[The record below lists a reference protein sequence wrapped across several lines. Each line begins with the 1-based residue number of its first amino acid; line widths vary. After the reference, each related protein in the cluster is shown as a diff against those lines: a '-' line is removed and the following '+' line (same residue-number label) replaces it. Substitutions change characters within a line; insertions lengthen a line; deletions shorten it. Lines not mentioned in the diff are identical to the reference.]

1 MTDKPKRKFPLRGA
15 TEARVHSPLLKGAS
29 RYKEVLEMIDRLK
42 MDKLMPYQEWVLK
55 DMMTVDKKNSYRRK
69 TCLLLISRQNG
80 KSFLGRVR
88 VIWGMFYGGENKVII
103 MSANRA
109 TSLMLFREI
118 AWTIESTPELK
129 AMTKAIRYANGG
141 ERIEL
146 LNGATL
152 DVISDN
158 SSSPRGRTADLLWI
172 DEIREISEEGYKAAV
187 PVTRARANAQ
197 TFLTSNA
204 GDHFS
209 SVLNSLVERAK
220 DYPPETFGY
229 YEYSAPQYCKIDLAS
244 DFFWKEAVAP
254 SNPALG
260 YTITKE
266 SIEEAIAT
274 NPIEQTRTETLCQ
287 WIDSLQ
293 SPWPHG
299 VLEETSDNTLEMTV
313 GAYTVFGFDVS
324 PSRRNASLVAGQL
337 LPDGRIG
344 IGILETYSS
353 QMAIDEL
360 KMAASIKA
368 WCDIYHP
375 RLVCFDKYATQT
387 IADRLSQSGVICED
401 VSGQQFYKACG
412 DFLEGLVNHRV
423 VHNGQA
429 ELIQQMNNCAA
440 KTNDSAWRIIKRRS
454 AGDISAP
461 IGLSMV
467 VSKLMLPAPKPQIY
481 TQTRPSILSNLLTN
495 ATLYDYGSISQN

>member
-1 MTDKPKRKFPLRGA
+1 MTNKTKTSQPLRGA
-15 TEARVHSPLLKGAS
+15 TEPRVHSPLLKGKS
-29 RYKEVLEMIDRLK
+29 RYKEILDMVDRLK
-42 MDKLMPYQEWVLK
+42 MDKLMPYQEFVLK
-55 DMMTVDKKNSYRRK
+55 DMMAVDKKNNYRRK
-69 TCLLLISRQNG
+69 TSLLLISRQNG
-80 KSFLGRVR
+80 KSHLGRVR
-88 VIWGMFYGGENKVII
+88 VIWGMFYGDEKKVII

-118 AWTIESTPELK
+118 AWIIESTPELK

-146 LNGATL
+146 LNGSTL

-158 SSSPRGRTADLLWI
+158 SSSPRGRTADFLWI
-172 DEIREISEEGYKAAV
+172 DEIREISEDGYKAAV

-209 SVLNSLVERAK
+209 SVLNGLVERAK

-229 YEYSAPQYCKIDLAS
+229 YEYSAPQYCKIDITS
-244 DFFWKEAVAP
+244 DYFWTSAVAP

-260 YTITKE
+260 YIITKE

-299 VLEETSDNTLEMTV
+299 VLEETSDNTLEMAV
-313 GAYTVFGFDVS
+313 GAYTVFAFDVS
-324 PSRRNASLVAGQL
+324 PSRRNGSLVAGQL

-368 WCDIYHP
+368 WCDIYKP

-387 IADRLSQSGVICED
+387 IADRLSQAGVMTED

-412 DFLEGLVNHRV
+412 DLLEGLVNHRV

-440 KTNDSAWRIIKRRS
+440 KVNDSAWRIIKRKS

-461 IGLSMV
+461 IGLAMV
-467 VSKLMLPAPKPQIY
+467 VSKLMLPAPKPQI
-481 TQTRPSILSNLLTN
+481 I
-495 ATLYDYGSISQN
+495 A

>member
-1 MTDKPKRKFPLRGA
+1 MTDKPKKTQALRGA
-15 TEARVHSPLLKGAS
+15 TEPRVHSPLLKGKS
-29 RYKEVLEMIDRLK
+29 RYKEILDMVDRLK
-42 MDKLMPYQEWVLK
+42 MDKLMPYQEFVLK
-55 DMMTVDKKNSYRRK
+55 DMMAVNSKGSYRRK
-69 TCLLLISRQNG
+69 TSLLLISRQNG
-80 KSFLGRVR
+80 KSHLGRVR
-88 VIWGMFYGGENKVII
+88 VIWGMFYGDEKKVII

-118 AWTIESTPELK
+118 AWIIESTPELK

-146 LNGATL
+146 LNGSTL

-158 SSSPRGRTADLLWI
+158 SSSPRGRTADFLWI
-172 DEIREISEEGYKAAV
+172 DEIREISEDGYKAAV

-209 SVLNSLVERAK
+209 SVLNGLVERAK
-220 DYPPETFGY
+220 NYPPETFGY
-229 YEYSAPQYCKIDLAS
+229 YEYSAPQYCKIDITS
-244 DFFWKEAVAP
+244 DYFWKSAVAP

-260 YTITKE
+260 YIITKE

-299 VLEETSDNTLEMTV
+299 VLEETSDNTLEMAV
-313 GAYTVFGFDVS
+313 GAYTVFAFDVS
-324 PSRRNASLVAGQL
+324 PSRRNGSLVAGQL

-368 WCDIYHP
+368 WCDIYKP
-375 RLVCFDKYATQT
+375 RLVCYDKYATQT
-387 IADRLSQSGVICED
+387 IADRLSQAGVMTED

-412 DFLEGLVNHRV
+412 DLLEGLVNHRV

-440 KTNDSAWRIIKRRS
+440 KVNDSAWRIIKRKS

-461 IGLSMV
+461 IGLAMV
-467 VSKLMLPAPKPQIY
+467 VSKLMLPAPKPQI
-481 TQTRPSILSNLLTN
+481 I
-495 ATLYDYGSISQN
+495 A

>member
-1 MTDKPKRKFPLRGA
+1 MTDKPKKSQPLRGA
-15 TEARVHSPLLKGAS
+15 TEPRVHSPLLKGKS
-29 RYKEVLEMIDRLK
+29 RYKEILDMVDRLK
-42 MDKLMPYQEWVLK
+42 MDKLMPYQEFVLK
-55 DMMTVDKKNSYRRK
+55 DMMAVDKKNNYRRK
-69 TCLLLISRQNG
+69 TSLLLISRQNG
-80 KSFLGRVR
+80 KSHLGRVR
-88 VIWGMFYGGENKVII
+88 VIWGMFYGGEKKVII

-118 AWTIESTPELK
+118 AWIIESTPELK

-146 LNGATL
+146 LNGSTL

-158 SSSPRGRTADLLWI
+158 SSSPRGRTADFLWI
-172 DEIREISEEGYKAAV
+172 DEIREISEDGYKAAV

-209 SVLNSLVERAK
+209 SVLNGLVERAK

-229 YEYSAPQYCKIDLAS
+229 YEYSAPQYCKIDITS
-244 DFFWKEAVAP
+244 DYFWKSAVAP

-260 YTITKE
+260 YIITKE

-299 VLEETSDNTLEMTV
+299 VLEETSDNTLEMAV
-313 GAYTVFGFDVS
+313 GAYTVFAFDVS
-324 PSRRNASLVAGQL
+324 PSRRNGSLVAGQL

-368 WCDIYHP
+368 WCDIYKP

-387 IADRLSQSGVICED
+387 IADRLSQAGVMTED

-412 DFLEGLVNHRV
+412 DLLEGLVNHRV

-440 KTNDSAWRIIKRRS
+440 KVNDSAWRIIKRKS

-461 IGLSMV
+461 IGLAMV
-467 VSKLMLPAPKPQIY
+467 VSKLMLPAPKPQI
-481 TQTRPSILSNLLTN
+481 I
-495 ATLYDYGSISQN
+495 A

>member
-1 MTDKPKRKFPLRGA
+1 MTDKPKKAQPLRGA
-15 TEARVHSPLLKGAS
+15 TEPRVHSPLLKGKS
-29 RYKEVLEMIDRLK
+29 RYKEILDMVDRLK
-42 MDKLMPYQEWVLK
+42 MDKLMPYQEFVLK
-55 DMMTVDKKNSYRRK
+55 DMMAVDKKNNYRRK
-69 TCLLLISRQNG
+69 TSLLLISRQNG
-80 KSFLGRVR
+80 KSHLGRVR
-88 VIWGMFYGGENKVII
+88 VIWGMFYGDEKKVII

-118 AWTIESTPELK
+118 AWIIESTPELK

-146 LNGATL
+146 LNGSTL

-158 SSSPRGRTADLLWI
+158 SSSPRGRTADFLWI
-172 DEIREISEEGYKAAV
+172 DEIREISEDGYKAAV

-209 SVLNSLVERAK
+209 SVLNGLVERAK

-229 YEYSAPQYCKIDLAS
+229 YEYSAPQYCKIDITS
-244 DFFWKEAVAP
+244 DYFWRSAVAP

-260 YTITKE
+260 YIITKE

-299 VLEETSDNTLEMTV
+299 VLEETSDNTLEMAV
-313 GAYTVFGFDVS
+313 GAYTVFAFDVS
-324 PSRRNASLVAGQL
+324 PSRRNGSLVAGQL

-368 WCDIYHP
+368 WCDIYKP

-387 IADRLSQSGVICED
+387 IADRLSQAGVMTED

-412 DFLEGLVNHRV
+412 DLLEGLVNHRV

-440 KTNDSAWRIIKRRS
+440 KVNDSAWRIIKRKS

-461 IGLSMV
+461 IGLAMV
-467 VSKLMLPAPKPQIY
+467 VSKLMLPAPKPQI
-481 TQTRPSILSNLLTN
+481 I
-495 ATLYDYGSISQN
+495 A

>member
-1 MTDKPKRKFPLRGA
+1 
-15 TEARVHSPLLKGAS
+15 
-29 RYKEVLEMIDRLK
+29 MIERLK

-209 SVLNSLVERAK
+209 SVLNGLVERAK

-229 YEYSAPQYCKIDLAS
+229 YEYSAPQYCKIDLGS

-467 VSKLMLPAPKPQIY
+467 VSKLMLPTPKPAIY
-481 TQTRPSILSNLLTN
+481 S
-495 ATLYDYGSISQN
+495 

>member
-1 MTDKPKRKFPLRGA
+1 MTDKPKRVQPLRGA
-15 TEARVHSPLLKGAS
+15 TEPRVHSPLLKGKS
-29 RYKEVLEMIDRLK
+29 RYKEILDMVDRLK
-42 MDKLMPYQEWVLK
+42 MDKLMPYQEFVLK
-55 DMMTVDKKNSYRRK
+55 DMMAVDKKNNYRRK
-69 TCLLLISRQNG
+69 TSLLLISRQNG
-80 KSFLGRVR
+80 KSHLGRVR
-88 VIWGMFYGGENKVII
+88 VIWGMFYGDEKKVII

-118 AWTIESTPELK
+118 AWIIESTPELK

-158 SSSPRGRTADLLWI
+158 SSIPRGRTADLLWI

-209 SVLNSLVERAK
+209 SVLNGLVERAR

-229 YEYSAPQYCKIDLAS
+229 YEYSAPQYCKIDITS
-244 DFFWKEAVAP
+244 DYFWKSAVAP

-299 VLEETSDNTLEMTV
+299 VLEETSDNTLEMAV
-313 GAYTVFGFDVS
+313 GAYTVFAFDVS
-324 PSRRNASLVAGQL
+324 PSRRNGSLVAGQL

-368 WCDIYHP
+368 WCDIYKP

-387 IADRLSQSGVICED
+387 IADRLSQAGVMTED

-412 DFLEGLVNHRV
+412 DLLEGLVNHRV

-440 KTNDSAWRIIKRRS
+440 KVNDSAWRIIKRKS

-461 IGLSMV
+461 IGLAMV
-467 VSKLMLPAPKPQIY
+467 VSKLMLPAPKPQII
-481 TQTRPSILSNLLTN
+481 T
-495 ATLYDYGSISQN
+495 

>member
-1 MTDKPKRKFPLRGA
+1 MTDKPKKTQALRGA
-15 TEARVHSPLLKGAS
+15 TEPRVHSPLLKGKS
-29 RYKEVLEMIDRLK
+29 RYKEILDMVDRLK
-42 MDKLMPYQEWVLK
+42 MDKLMPYQEFVLK
-55 DMMTVDKKNSYRRK
+55 DMMAVNAKGSYRRK
-69 TCLLLISRQNG
+69 TSLLLISRQNG
-80 KSFLGRVR
+80 KSHLGRVR
-88 VIWGMFYGGENKVII
+88 VIWGMFYGGEKKVII

-118 AWTIESTPELK
+118 AWIIESTPELK

-146 LNGATL
+146 LNGSTL

-209 SVLNSLVERAK
+209 SVLNGLVERAK

-229 YEYSAPQYCKIDLAS
+229 YEYSAPQYCKIDITS
-244 DFFWKEAVAP
+244 DYFWKEAVAP

-260 YTITKE
+260 YIITKE

-299 VLEETSDNTLEMTV
+299 VLEETSDNTLEMAV
-313 GAYTVFGFDVS
+313 GAYTVFAFDVS
-324 PSRRNASLVAGQL
+324 PSRRNGSLVAGQL

-368 WCDIYHP
+368 WCDIYKP
-375 RLVCFDKYATQT
+375 RLVCYDKYATQT
-387 IADRLSQSGVICED
+387 IADRLSQAGVMTED

-412 DFLEGLVNHRV
+412 DLLEGLVNHRV

-440 KTNDSAWRIIKRRS
+440 KVNDSAWRIIKRKS

-461 IGLSMV
+461 IGLAMC
-467 VSKLMLPAPKPQIY
+467 VSKLMLPAPKPQII
-481 TQTRPSILSNLLTN
+481 T
-495 ATLYDYGSISQN
+495 

>member
-1 MTDKPKRKFPLRGA
+1 MTDKPKRKLPLRGA
-15 TEARVHSPLLKGAS
+15 TEARVHSPLLKGTS
-29 RYKEVLEMIDRLK
+29 RYKEILDMVERLK

-55 DMMTVDKKNSYRRK
+55 DMMSVDKKNNYRRK

-80 KSFLGRVR
+80 KSHLGRVR
-88 VIWGMFYGGENKVII
+88 VIWGMFYGGEKKLII

-118 AWTIESTPELK
+118 AWAIESTPELK

-158 SSSPRGRTADLLWI
+158 SSSPRGRTADFLWI
-172 DEIREISEEGYKAAV
+172 DEIREISEDGYKAAV

-209 SVLNSLVERAK
+209 TVLNGLVERAK
-220 DYPPETFGY
+220 DYPPETFAY
-229 YEYSAPQYCKIDLAS
+229 YEYSAPQYCKIDIGS
-244 DFFWKEAVAP
+244 DSFWRTAVAP
-254 SNPALG
+254 SNPALS
-260 YTITKE
+260 YIITKE

-299 VLEETSDNTLEMTV
+299 ILEETSDNTLEMAP

-324 PSRRNASLVAGQL
+324 PSRRNGSLVAGQL

-360 KMAASIKA
+360 KMAASIKS
-368 WCDIYHP
+368 WCDLYKP

-387 IADRLSQSGVICED
+387 IADRLTQSGVVCED

-412 DFLEGLVNHRV
+412 DLLEGLVNHRV
-423 VHNGQA
+423 VHNGMP
-429 ELIQQMNNCAA
+429 ELIQQFNNCAA
-440 KTNDSAWRIIKRRS
+440 KVNDSAWRIIKRKS
-454 AGDISAP
+454 AGDISAI
-461 IGLSMV
+461 IGIAMT
-467 VSKLMLPAPKPQIY
+467 VSKLMLPVPKPQIY
-481 TQTRPSILSNLLTN
+481 T
-495 ATLYDYGSISQN
+495 

>member
-1 MTDKPKRKFPLRGA
+1 MTDKPKRVQSLRGA
-15 TEARVHSPLLKGAS
+15 TQPRVHSPLLKGAS
-29 RYKEVLEMIDRLK
+29 RYKEILDMVDRLK
-42 MDKLMPYQEWVLK
+42 MDKLMPYQEFVLK
-55 DMMTVDKKNSYRRK
+55 DMMSVDKKNNYRRK
-69 TCLLLISRQNG
+69 TSLLLISRQNG
-80 KSFLGRVR
+80 KSHLGRVR
-88 VIWGMFYGGENKVII
+88 VIWGMFYGGEKKVII

-118 AWTIESTPELK
+118 AWIIESTPELK

-146 LNGATL
+146 LNGSTL

-158 SSSPRGRTADLLWI
+158 SSSPRGRTADFLWI
-172 DEIREISEEGYKAAV
+172 DEIREISEDGYKAAV

-209 SVLNSLVERAK
+209 SVLNGLVERAK

-229 YEYSAPQYCKIDLAS
+229 YEYSAPQYCKIDITS
-244 DFFWKEAVAP
+244 DYFWKSAVAP

-260 YTITKE
+260 YIITKE

-299 VLEETSDNTLEMTV
+299 VLEETSDNTLEMAV
-313 GAYTVFGFDVS
+313 GAYTVFAFDVS
-324 PSRRNASLVAGQL
+324 PSRRNGSLVAGQL

-368 WCDIYHP
+368 WCDIYKP

-387 IADRLSQSGVICED
+387 IADRLSQAGVMTED

-412 DFLEGLVNHRV
+412 DLLEGLVNHRV

-440 KTNDSAWRIIKRRS
+440 KVNDSAWRIIKRKS

-461 IGLSMV
+461 IGLAMV
-467 VSKLMLPAPKPQIY
+467 VSKLMLPAPKPQI
-481 TQTRPSILSNLLTN
+481 I
-495 ATLYDYGSISQN
+495 A

>member
-1 MTDKPKRKFPLRGA
+1 MTDKPKRVQPLRGA
-15 TEARVHSPLLKGAS
+15 TEPRVHSPLLKGKSRAS
-29 RYKEVLEMIDRLK
+29 EVLDMITRLK
-42 MDKLMPYQEWVLK
+42 MDELMPYQKFVLNQ
-55 DMMTVDKKNSYRRK
+55 MLMVNKKNQYRIK
-69 TCLLLISRQNG
+69 TALLLISRQNG
-80 KSFLGRVR
+80 KSHLGRVR
-88 VIWGMFYGGENKVII
+88 IIWGMFYGGEKKLII

-118 AWTIESTPELK
+118 AWIIESTPELK

-158 SSSPRGRTADLLWI
+158 SSSPRGRTADFLWI
-172 DEIREISEEGYKAAV
+172 DEIREISEDGYKAAV

-209 SVLNSLVERAK
+209 SVLNGLVERAK
-220 DYPPETFGY
+220 DYPPETYGY
-229 YEYSAPQYCKIDLAS
+229 YEYSAPQYCKIDITS
-244 DFFWKEAVAP
+244 DYFWKSAVAP

-260 YTITKE
+260 YIITKE

-299 VLEETSDNTLEMTV
+299 VLEETSDNTLEMAV
-313 GAYTVFGFDVS
+313 GAYTVFAFDVS
-324 PSRRNASLVAGQL
+324 PSRRNGSLVAGQL

-368 WCDIYHP
+368 WCDIYKP

-387 IADRLSQSGVICED
+387 IADRLTQAGVMCED

-412 DFLEGLVNHRV
+412 DLLEGLVNHRV

-440 KTNDSAWRIIKRRS
+440 KVNDSAWRIIKRKS

-461 IGLSMV
+461 IGLAMV
-467 VSKLMLPAPKPQIY
+467 VSKLMLPAPKPQI
-481 TQTRPSILSNLLTN
+481 I
-495 ATLYDYGSISQN
+495 A

>member
-1 MTDKPKRKFPLRGA
+1 
-15 TEARVHSPLLKGAS
+15 
-29 RYKEVLEMIDRLK
+29 MIERLK
-42 MDKLMPYQEWVLK
+42 MDELMPYQKFVLNQ
-55 DMMTVDKKNSYRRK
+55 MLMVNKKNQYRIK
-69 TCLLLISRQNG
+69 TALLLISRQNG
-80 KSFLGRVR
+80 KSHLGRVR
-88 VIWGMFYGGENKVII
+88 IIWGMFYGGEKKLII

-118 AWTIESTPELK
+118 AWIIESTPELK

-158 SSSPRGRTADLLWI
+158 SSSPRGRTADFLWI
-172 DEIREISEEGYKAAV
+172 DEIREISEDGYKAAV

-209 SVLNSLVERAK
+209 SVLNGLVERAK

-229 YEYSAPQYCKIDLAS
+229 YEYSAPQYCKIDITS
-244 DFFWKEAVAP
+244 DWFWRNAVAP

-260 YTITKE
+260 YIITKD

-299 VLEETSDNTLEMTV
+299 VLEETSDNTLEMAV
-313 GAYTVFGFDVS
+313 GAYTVFAFDVS
-324 PSRRNASLVAGQL
+324 PSRRNGSLVAGQL

-368 WCDIYHP
+368 WCDIYKP

-387 IADRLSQSGVICED
+387 IADRLSQSGVMTED

-412 DFLEGLVNHRV
+412 DLLEGLVNHRV

-440 KTNDSAWRIIKRRS
+440 KVNDSAWRIIKRKS

-461 IGLSMV
+461 IGLAMV
-467 VSKLMLPAPKPQIY
+467 VSKLMLPAPKPQII
-481 TQTRPSILSNLLTN
+481 T
-495 ATLYDYGSISQN
+495 

>member
-1 MTDKPKRKFPLRGA
+1 MTDKPKRKLPLRGA
-15 TEARVHSPLLKGAS
+15 TEPRVHSPILKGKS
-29 RYKEVLEMIDRLK
+29 RAGEVLEMIERLK
-42 MDKLMPYQEWVLK
+42 MDELMPYQKFVLNQ
-55 DMMTVDKKNSYRRK
+55 MLMVDKKNNYRIK
-69 TCLLLISRQNG
+69 TALLLISRQNG

-88 VIWGMFYGGENKVII
+88 VIWGMFYGGEKKIII

-158 SSSPRGRTADLLWI
+158 SSSPRGRTADFLWI
-172 DEIREISEEGYKAAV
+172 DEIREISEDGYKAAV

-209 SVLNSLVERAK
+209 SVLNGLVERAK
-220 DYPPETFGY
+220 DYPPETYGY
-229 YEYSAPQYCKIDLAS
+229 YEYSAPQYCKIDISS
-244 DFFWKEAVAP
+244 DSFWRTAVAP

-260 YTITKE
+260 FTITKE

-299 VLEETSDNTLEMTV
+299 ILEETSDNTLEMTA
-313 GAYTVFGFDVS
+313 GAYTVFGFDTS
-324 PSRRNASLVAGQL
+324 PSKRHGSLVAGQL

-368 WCDIYHP
+368 WCDLYHP

-387 IADRLSQSGVICED
+387 IADRLKQSGVVVED

-412 DFLEGLVNHRV
+412 DLLEGLVNKRV
-423 VHNGQA
+423 VHNGMP
-429 ELIQQMNNCAA
+429 ELIQQFNNCAA
-440 KTNDSAWRIIKRRS
+440 KVNDSAWRIIKRKS
-454 AGDISAP
+454 AGDISAI
-461 IGLSMV
+461 IGVAMV
-467 VSKLMLPAPKPQIY
+467 VSKLMLPEPKPQIY
-481 TQTRPSILSNLLTN
+481 S
-495 ATLYDYGSISQN
+495 

>member
-1 MTDKPKRKFPLRGA
+1 MTEKPKRKLPLRGA
-15 TEARVHSPLLKGAS
+15 TEPRVHSPILKGKSRAS
-29 RYKEVLEMIDRLK
+29 EVLDMIDRLK
-42 MDKLMPYQEWVLK
+42 MDPLMPYQKHVLNQ
-55 DMMTVDKKNSYRRK
+55 MLMVDKKNQYRIK
-69 TCLLLISRQNG
+69 TALLLISRQNG

-88 VIWGMFYGGENKVII
+88 VIWGMFYGGEKKIII

-158 SSSPRGRTADLLWI
+158 SSSPRGRTADFLWI
-172 DEIREISEEGYKAAV
+172 DEIREISEDGYKAAV

-209 SVLNSLVERAK
+209 TVLNGLVERAK
-220 DYPPETFGY
+220 DYPPETYGY
-229 YEYSAPQYCKIDLAS
+229 YEYSAPQYCKIDISADS
-244 DFFWKEAVAP
+244 FWRTAVAP

-260 YTITKE
+260 FTITKE

-299 VLEETSDNTLEMTV
+299 ILEETSDNTLEMSP
-313 GAYTVFGFDVS
+313 GAYTVFGFDTS
-324 PSRRNASLVAGQL
+324 PSKRHGSLVAGQL

-360 KMAASIKA
+360 KMAASIKS
-368 WCDIYHP
+368 WCDLYKP

-387 IADRLSQSGVICED
+387 ISDRLKQSGVMVED

-412 DFLEGLVNHRV
+412 DLLEGLVNKRV
-423 VHNGQA
+423 VHNGMP
-429 ELIQQMNNCAA
+429 ELIQQFNNCAA
-440 KTNDSAWRIIKRRS
+440 KVNDSAWRIIKRKS
-454 AGDISAP
+454 AGDISAI
-461 IGLSMV
+461 IGVAMV
-467 VSKLMLPAPKPQIY
+467 VSKLMLPEPKPQIY
-481 TQTRPSILSNLLTN
+481 S
-495 ATLYDYGSISQN
+495 

>member
-1 MTDKPKRKFPLRGA
+1 MTDKPKRKLPLRGA

-29 RYKEVLEMIDRLK
+29 RYKEILDMVERLK

-55 DMMTVDKKNSYRRK
+55 DMMSVDKKNKYRRK
-69 TCLLLISRQNG
+69 TCLLLVSRQNG
-80 KSFLGRVR
+80 KSHLGRVR
-88 VIWGMFYGGENKVII
+88 VIWGMFYGDEKKVII

-118 AWTIESTPELK
+118 AWIIESTPELK

-158 SSSPRGRTADLLWI
+158 SSSPRGRTADFLWI
-172 DEIREISEEGYKAAV
+172 DEIREISEDGYKAAV

-209 SVLNSLVERAK
+209 NVLNSLVERAK
-220 DYPPETFGY
+220 DYPPETYGY
-229 YEYSAPQYCKIDLAS
+229 YEYSAPQYCKIDITS
-244 DFFWKEAVAP
+244 ESFWRQAVAP

-274 NPIEQTRTETLCQ
+274 NPIEQTRTESLTQ

-299 VLEETSDNTLEMTV
+299 ILEETSDNTLEMTA

-324 PSRRNASLVAGQL
+324 PSRRNGSLVAGQL

-368 WCDIYHP
+368 WCDLYHP

-387 IADRLSQSGVICED
+387 IADRLSQAGVICED

-412 DFLEGLVNHRV
+412 DLLEGLVNKRV
-423 VHNGQA
+423 VHNGMP
-429 ELIQQMNNCAA
+429 ELIQQFNNCAA
-440 KTNDSAWRIIKRRS
+440 KVNDSAWRIIKRKS
-454 AGDISAP
+454 AGDISAI
-461 IGLSMV
+461 IGVAMT

-481 TQTRPSILSNLLTN
+481 S
-495 ATLYDYGSISQN
+495 